1 LLRGPCRQIVAGWDS
16 FGGVEDGQDSTQH
29 SEDDE

>member
-29 SEDDE
+29 SEYDE